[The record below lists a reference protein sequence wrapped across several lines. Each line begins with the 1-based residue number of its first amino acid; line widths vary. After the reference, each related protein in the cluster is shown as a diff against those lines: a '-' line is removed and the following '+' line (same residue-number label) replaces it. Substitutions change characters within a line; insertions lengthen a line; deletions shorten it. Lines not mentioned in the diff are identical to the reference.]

1 MVEAWTGSI
10 VGLLHTHKIKQTE
23 LAKEMGVTAQ
33 YLSMV
38 LNGKKN
44 PKGIKERMEDAIQN
58 IVDRRSA

>member
-23 LAKEMGVTAQ
+23 LAQEMGVTAQ

-38 LNGKKN
+38 LNGKKS
-44 PKGIKERMEDAIQN
+44 PKGIKDRMEAAIHS
-58 IVDRRSA
+58 IVERRSA

>member
-44 PKGIKERMEDAIQN
+44 PKGIKERMEDAIRT
-58 IVDRRSA
+58 IVERRSA